1 MTDSTFQ
8 ILFLVSGVGCFVA
21 AGYLWYQA
29 RAAVHSVVD
38 VTVTDTVAIDEI
50 TSDSEVIA
58 VEGTAVPVPNT
69 ETATLTAPFSGTDC
83 LAYKYSVQEKKE
95 PSNSSLP
102 SSEDGA
108 WVIRDEGRDA
118 ATFMVND
125 STGYLRVEPDG
136 GEFQLESDAY
146 EHFPWRTLP
155 NSISEYI
162 DSSPAVER
170 QDAVLTSVPIVGHLA
185 TWLKWTDRRFVEERL
200 EPNQEVYVRGTPKPD
215 EKADFGEDRWVLI
228 DSGEGQS
235 LVISDTEKQG
245 TKWRA
250 SKTALY
256 YVGYGG
262 LMLLVGVFFI
272 GLFLASTGFE
282 VI

>member
-1 MTDSTFQ
+1 M
-8 ILFLVSGVGCFVA
+8 LLLVSSIGCFAA

-38 VTVTDTVAIDEI
+38 ATVTDSVAIDEI
-50 TSDSEVIA
+50 APDSEGVA
-58 VEGTAVPVPNT
+58 VEGTAIPVPNT
-69 ETATLTAPFSGTDC
+69 ETETLTAPFSGSDC

-95 PSNSSLP
+95 PSNSSHP

-108 WVIRDEGRDA
+108 WVIGDEGRDA
-118 ATFMVND
+118 VTFVVDD
-125 STGYLRVEPDG
+125 STGYLRIEPDNA
-136 GEFQLESDAY
+136 EFQVETDVY

-155 NSISEYI
+155 TPISEYI

-200 EPNQEVYVRGTPKPD
+200 DPNQEVYVRGTPKPD
-215 EKADFGEDRWVLI
+215 KQADFGEVRWVLI

-245 TKWRA
+245 TQWRA

-256 YVGYGG
+256 YAGYGG
-262 LMLLVGVFFI
+262 LMLFVGVFFI